1 MARANTCLNFMG
13 KTEEAF
19 KFYRAVFGTQFAMPI
34 QRMSD
39 VPAGPGV
46 PQLSDTEKKM
56 VMHVE
61 LPIVGGHILMGTDAL
76 ESMGHKLV
84 FGTNVSI
91 SLEPDTREETKRLF
105 LALAEGGKVTMDLQD
120 MFWGAYFGALTDRF
134 GVQWMAN
141 CTAKK

>member
-1 MARANTCLNFMG
+1 MARTNTYLNFMG

-19 KFYRAVFGTQFAMPI
+19 NFYRLVFGTEFVMPI

-46 PQLSDTEKKM
+46 PQLSDAEKKM

-76 ESMGHKLV
+76 ESMGHELV
-84 FGTNVSI
+84 LGTNVSI

-105 LALAEGGKVTMDLQD
+105 LALADGGRSRWICRTCS
-120 MFWGAYFGALTDRF
+120 GAPTTALSPTNSACS
-134 GVQWMAN
+134 GW
-141 CTAKK
+141 